1 MQIKDSLGLDDDA
14 MGHHDNGGIIRT
26 KGADRNMSLPAGEWN
41 RMTVKMRGDR
51 LVVVLNGET
60 VHDFDLAE
68 AKPEGKTLHA
78 TGSLGIQDHG
88 EDFWVRNI
96 RVKRL

>member
-1 MQIKDSLGLDDDA
+1 MGMADDA

-26 KGADRNMSLPAGEWN
+26 KGADRNMTLPAGEWN
-41 RMTVKMRGDR
+41 RMTVTMRGDR

-60 VHDFDLAE
+60 VQDFDLAE
-68 AKPEGKTLHA
+68 KKPEGKVLHRE
-78 TGSLGIQDHG
+78 GSLGVQDHG
-88 EDFWVRNI
+88 ENFWVRNI